1 MAGLFGM
8 RKRHQKRT
16 VRRERNRIK
25 VDSNRDDFLIAQI
38 DEFRDKA
45 KHLQEMLNT
54 RKSKAYELQTIVE
67 ERESRARELEEMLEE
82 KQEIAAGMSAEV
94 TKQID
99 SLIVQVHE
107 KMREIETSMK
117 DNVKNQGDNVSEK
130 IDRLNDSIT
139 SGMDKLSQT
148 VGSQVKE
155 AIDEPGQ
162 KMLNSLEELNE
173 QLLVLKQE
181 LSDKVHSEN
190 VMCFR
195 NVQDLFKALDE
206 KLEII
211 EQVEKNVSANRKMSK
226 AALVFIIINT
236 LGIVAIGLQAFGIFD
251 MIFR

>member
-8 RKRHQKRT
+8 RKRHQESK

-45 KHLQEMLNT
+45 RHLQEMLNT
-54 RKSKAYELQTIVE
+54 RKSKADELQTIVE
-67 ERESRARELEEMLEE
+67 ERESKARELEEMLEE
-82 KQEIAAGMSAEV
+82 KQEIAAEMSAEV

-107 KMREIETSMK
+107 KMREIETSMN
-117 DNVKNQGDNVSEK
+117 DNVRAHGDDVSGK
-130 IDRLNDSIT
+130 IDRLSDSIT
-139 SGMDKLSQT
+139 SGMDNLGQT
-148 VGSQVKE
+148 VGDRVKE

-162 KMLNSLEELNE
+162 KMLNSLEELSA

-206 KLEII
+206 KLEVMD
-211 EQVEKNVSANRKMSK
+211 QVEKKLTANRRMSK